1 MKNLKLLVI
10 DREHAETIRTLA
22 EENDVTLEPRT
33 AGTAER
39 ALELL
44 HDEEFQ
50 IVLLDLTLP
59 DAGGFELC
67 RRIRKLYYDK
77 PLQIVLVSSN
87 IEDRSLRRTLEV
99 GADDFIS
106 KPFTPLELRM
116 RLEAAA
122 IRLKSQLSL
131 IQEREFYKQAVR
143 QEEDLSAQVLDQNML
158 LRRAYRS
165 IETMKR
171 RLEDS
176 NRELSKVVRFD
187 ALSGLVNRLS
197 LLESIDI
204 EIDRSA
210 RSGTPLSGLMLDID
224 RFKEL
229 NDNYGRSC
237 GDEVIKAI
245 GDRLKARLRRYD
257 IAGRYGGEEFFV
269 VLPNTPL
276 SAATQIAE
284 RFLGEL
290 RELKIPCE
298 SGFVPLSASA
308 GVTLFRGG
316 EARES
321 WITRADH
328 ALYTAKQRGRGVV
341 AAE

>member
-1 MKNLKLLVI
+1 MKSLKLLVI
-10 DREHAETIRTLA
+10 DRGYAQILRMLA
-22 EENDVTLEPRT
+22 EEDEFPIEPRT
-33 AGTAER
+33 AETVER

-44 HDEEFQ
+44 HDEEFR
-50 IVLLDLTLP
+50 IVLLDLTLQG
-59 DAGGFELC
+59 GGFELC

-77 PLQIVLVSSN
+77 PLQIVLVSPN

-116 RLEAAA
+116 RLEAAM

-165 IETMKR
+165 IEAMKR

-176 NRELSKVVRFD
+176 NRELTKVARFD
-187 ALSGLVNRLS
+187 PLSGLVNRMS
-197 LLESIDI
+197 LLESIDV
-204 EIDRSA
+204 EIDRSV
-210 RSGTPLSGLMLDID
+210 RSGTPLSGLLIDID

-237 GDEVIKAI
+237 GDEVIKSL
-245 GDRLKARLRRYD
+245 GERLKGRLRRYD

-276 SAATQIAE
+276 TAAALIAE

-290 RELKIPCE
+290 RELKIQCE
-298 SGFVPLSASA
+298 SGFVPLSASV
-308 GVTLFRGG
+308 GVTQFKDG
-316 EARES
+316 EAREN
-321 WITRADH
+321 WITRTDH
-328 ALYTAKQRGRGVV
+328 ALYTAKQRGRGLVV
-341 AAE
+341 AE